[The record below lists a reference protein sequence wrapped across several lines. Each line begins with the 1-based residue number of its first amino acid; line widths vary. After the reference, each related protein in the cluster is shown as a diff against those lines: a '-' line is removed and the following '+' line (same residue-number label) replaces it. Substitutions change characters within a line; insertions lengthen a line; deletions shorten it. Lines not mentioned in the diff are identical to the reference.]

1 LTSARIQGLLDYLH
15 SRAAIETV
23 TRDLRPSGAAGH
35 KAAAVVG
42 VFNNSEIDH
51 EQQQP
56 FVAAARS
63 GVSSCG
69 KD

>member
-1 LTSARIQGLLDYLH
+1 MRTLNRPGAHQELRTSRGG
-15 SRAAIETV
+15 S
-23 TRDLRPSGAAGH
+23 
-35 KAAAVVG
+35 AAAAVG
-42 VFNNSEIDH
+42 VFNNSEIDQ
-51 EQQQP
+51 EQEQP